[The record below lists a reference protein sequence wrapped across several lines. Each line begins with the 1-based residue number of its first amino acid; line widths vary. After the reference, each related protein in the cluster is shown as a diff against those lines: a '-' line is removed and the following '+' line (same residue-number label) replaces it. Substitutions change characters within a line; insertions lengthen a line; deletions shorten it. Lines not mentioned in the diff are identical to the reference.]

1 MGDRSIRRLAGMISV
16 LMSGTLLSASADTLT
31 STMGVTNDTNSDFS
45 NTNWVAAPFQTTAT
59 LTRITAIELGL
70 GNWGGYAGGDFFVEI
85 KESVAG
91 AAGPGGHTGPGG
103 STWSVY
109 SGAYAGGT
117 VDFTGL
123 SLNLL
128 PNSQYYVV
136 VGGTSLNDA
145 NIGPFTI
152 PGAIAWDTHYAP
164 TPHTGD
170 GFVEGTWFGNDYN
183 SQWLQSTTY
192 SPLMSITAEASSAVP
207 EIDPAGAGSV
217 LSLVAGAMAMLER
230 RRRA

>member
-1 MGDRSIRRLAGMISV
+1 MRSRFLSV
-16 LMSGTLLSASADTLT
+16 PVVALVASLFAVANASADTILT
-31 STMGVTNDTNSDFS
+31 STMGATNDDWSGFS
-45 NTNWVAAPFQTTAT
+45 NTNWSAAPFQTTAT

-70 GNWGGYAGGDFFVEI
+70 GLGGYAGGDFFVEI
-85 KESVAG
+85 KESIAG

-103 STWSVY
+103 STWSVF
-109 SGAYAGGT
+109 SGSLTGGT
-117 VDFTGL
+117 MTFTGL

-128 PNSQYYVV
+128 PNSQYFVV
-136 VGGTSLNDA
+136 VGGASLNDSEGFF
-145 NIGPFTI
+145 GPQ
-152 PGAIAWDTHYAP
+152 PGFIAWNMHYAP

-170 GFVEGTWFGNDYN
+170 GFVEGTWFGTDY
-183 SQWLQSTTY
+183 STQWNPTTTY

-217 LSLVAGAMAMLER
+217 LPLVAGALAMLER